1 MNTPEFFI
9 AVLERSQHT
18 LDLAVENMSAMDLGY
33 SPDSKVNPARF
44 ILWHMSREED
54 YVISEFEERD
64 QVWINKGWY
73 KKFRKSAD
81 PEYTGYGFTP
91 EEAGTFETPNLK
103 TLMAYK
109 SAVRKET
116 ARFLQGCTDKDFDR
130 EMKREVAGFRTM
142 GYQLTL
148 LASEIIQHTGQIAY
162 LRGIR
167 SQFGW
172 HPGWQ

>member
-1 MNTPEFFI
+1 MDAPEFFI

-18 LDLAVENMSAMDLGY
+18 LDLAVEKMSAMDLKY
-33 SPDSKVNPARF
+33 RPNSKANPAQF

-64 QVWINKGWY
+64 QVWIKKGWH

-91 EEAGTFETPNLK
+91 EAAGTFEIPNLK

-116 ARFLQGCTDKDFDR
+116 VRFFLACTDRDFDR
-130 EMKREVAGFRTM
+130 EMKREVAGSKAM
-142 GYQLTL
+142 GHQLTL

-162 LRGIR
+162 LRGIL